1 MMKEL
6 LTIHER
12 AVSRMQRQPEIL
24 GAWYFGSA
32 SRQQTDEHSD
42 LDVVFLVAGEHFA
55 TAAASITSWM
65 AACCDRVVLC
75 WPEGFNGESIVN
87 NGYLLELDGKLVVYD
102 VFLLNSQRLDDGI
115 CRVHY
120 ADLRRENILFDKDG
134 SVAALTDD
142 APSGSLWRDDVQRL
156 IDTYWYH
163 AHLTAKYLIRRDY
176 FKLEAV
182 LRTMMDAHAS
192 LLLTALDRLPWGG
205 SANKL
210 NHLPEAYQQHL
221 KGYGCMEDFSLM
233 RESILQSMRWFD
245 EDARALTEAAMA
257 AHEQSV
263 SGAILP
269 RWIAATESLSAT

>member
-1 MMKEL
+1 MIQEL

-12 AVSRMQRQPEIL
+12 VVRRMQSQPEVL

-42 LDVVFLVAGEHFA
+42 LDVVFLIAGERFA
-55 TAAASITSWM
+55 DVAANVTSWLET
-65 AACCDRVVLC
+65 CCDRVVLC
-75 WPEGFNGESIVN
+75 WPEGFNGDSIVN
-87 NGYLLELDGKLVVYD
+87 NGYLLELGGKLVVYD
-102 VFLLNSQRLDDGI
+102 VFLLNSERLDDGI

-120 ADLRRENILFDKDG
+120 ADLQRENIIFDRNG
-134 SVAALTDD
+134 SVAALAANAPSNSLWQDD
-142 APSGSLWRDDVQRL
+142 AQRL

-163 AHLTAKYLIRRDY
+163 AHLSAKYLVRRDF

-210 NHLPEAYQQHL
+210 NHLPASYQQHL
-221 KGYGCMEDFSLM
+221 KRYGCTEDFSLM

-245 EDARALTEAAMA
+245 SDAQALAEGAAA
-257 AHEQSV
+257 SHEQSI
-263 SGAILP
+263 STAILP
-269 RWIAATESLSAT
+269 RWMAATASLSST